1 MEPCLNPA
9 IEAQA
14 IGRVHRL
21 GQQRP
26 VKITRLIMEDSIE
39 TRIREMLAKKY
50 GTPADTNANTTS
62 VEDDDD
68 DDDDD
73 EDDDD
78 EDDDEDEQGG
88 GGSSSNNKK
97 KKPAPGPTTIVAA
110 GESAGGSAAVV
121 TGVVNIGSLRTEKTA
136 ILQAEFDLLFGVED
150 EDDHQE
156 EEGDGTAAV
165 PDTMVSLMQASDVEE
180 DEDDQEEKS
189 GAVPDTM
196 LSLMQSSCA
205 SAGAGSSSME
215 TETI

>member
-50 GTPADTNANTTS
+50 DTPADTNANTTS
-62 VEDDDD
+62 AVEDDD

-73 EDDDD
+73 EDDD
-78 EDDDEDEQGG
+78 EDKEGG
-88 GGSSSNNKK
+88 GGSNSNKK

-110 GESAGGSAAVV
+110 GGSAAAAV

-136 ILQAEFDLLFGVED
+136 MLQAEFDLLFGVED

-165 PDTMVSLMQASDVEE
+165 PDTMLSLMHASGVEE
-180 DEDDQEEKS
+180 DEDGQEEES